1 MVYIK
6 KYVIVI
12 NAHWTSL
19 GVYRLL
25 SDSSGFDKIS
35 NGEGGVQI

>member
-12 NAHWTSL
+12 NAHWIPL
-19 GVYRLL
+19 GVYHLS
-25 SDSSGFDKIS
+25 SDSSGLNKTS
-35 NGEGGVQI
+35 NDGGGVQI